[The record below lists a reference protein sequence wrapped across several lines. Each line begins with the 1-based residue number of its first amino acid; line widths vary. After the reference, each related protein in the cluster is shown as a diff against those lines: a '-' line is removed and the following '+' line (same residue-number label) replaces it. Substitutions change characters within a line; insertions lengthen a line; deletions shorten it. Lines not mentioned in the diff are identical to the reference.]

1 MSNHTNAQLSALA
14 TIVAELRK
22 RTPQALAHAHNIVA
36 DGYPTLGGSGGHGG
50 KNSISD
56 PTANAALNRT
66 TGTGS
71 GYRVADQVQL
81 LEHSLRIAAAALG
94 DCLTIVDR
102 LQPRPGDTPRCS
114 GGAGLDGAH
123 GPNGWGDER
132 CENIPDGRASYLGM
146 CNACAQRRYRWE
158 RSEPRTGTAA

>member
-1 MSNHTNAQLSALA
+1 MSNRTNAQLSALA
-14 TIVAELRK
+14 TIVTELRK
-22 RTPQALAHAHNIVA
+22 RTPQALAHAHSIVA

-50 KNSISD
+50 KNAISD

-66 TGTGS
+66 TGTGA

-81 LEHSLRIAAAALG
+81 LEQCLRIAAAALG

-114 GGAGLDGAH
+114 GGAGLDGH
-123 GPNGWGDER
+123 LEWGDPTCTR
-132 CENIPDGRASYLGM
+132 VPDGRPSRHGM
-146 CNACAQRRYRWE
+146 CDACHNRRDRWG
-158 RSEPRTGTAA
+158 RVPRTDEAA

>member
-1 MSNHTNAQLSALA
+1 MSNRTNAQLSALA

-22 RTPQALAHAHNIVA
+22 RTPQALAHAHSIVA

-71 GYRVADQVQL
+71 GYRVGDQVQL

-94 DCLTIVDR
+94 DCLTIVNR
-102 LQPRPGDTPRCS
+102 LQPTPGATPRCS
-114 GGAGLDGAH
+114 GGAGLDGH
-123 GPNGWGDER
+123 LDWGDPACTR
-132 CENIPDGRASYLGM
+132 VPDGRPSRSGL
-146 CNACAQRRYRWE
+146 CDACYQRQYRWE
-158 RSEPRTGTAA
+158 NGVPRTDKAA

>member
-1 MSNHTNAQLSALA
+1 MSNRTNAQLSALA

-22 RTPQALAHAHNIVA
+22 RTPQALAHAHSIVA

-66 TGTGS
+66 TGSGS

-94 DCLTIVDR
+94 DALTIVDR

-114 GGAGLDGAH
+114 GGAGLDGH
-123 GPNGWGDER
+123 LEWGDPTCTR
-132 CENIPDGRASYLGM
+132 VPDGRPSRSGL
-146 CNACAQRRYRWE
+146 CDACYQRQYRWE
-158 RSEPRTGTAA
+158 NGVLRTDEAA

>member
-1 MSNHTNAQLSALA
+1 MSNRTNAQLSALA

-22 RTPQALAHAHNIVA
+22 RTPQALAHAHSIVA

-114 GGAGLDGAH
+114 GGAGLDGH
-123 GPNGWGDER
+123 LEWGDPTCTR
-132 CENIPDGRASYLGM
+132 VPDGRPSRHGM
-146 CNACAQRRYRWE
+146 CDACHNRRDRWG
-158 RSEPRTGTAA
+158 RVPRTDEAA

>member
-1 MSNHTNAQLSALA
+1 MSNRTNAQLSALA
-14 TIVAELRK
+14 TIVTELRK
-22 RTPQALAHAHNIVA
+22 RTPQALAHAHSIVA

-50 KNSISD
+50 KNTISD

-66 TGTGS
+66 TGTGT

-81 LEHSLRIAAAALG
+81 LEQCLRIAAAALG

-102 LQPRPGDTPRCS
+102 LQPAPGDTPRCS
-114 GGAGLDGAH
+114 GGAGLDGH
-123 GPNGWGDER
+123 LEWGDPT
-132 CENIPDGRASYLGM
+132 CNNVPDGRASYFGM

>member
-1 MSNHTNAQLSALA
+1 MSNRTNAQLSALA
-14 TIVAELRK
+14 TIVSELRK

-36 DGYPTLGGSGGHGG
+36 DGYPTLGGSGGGHGG
-50 KNSISD
+50 KNTISD

-94 DCLTIVDR
+94 DALTIVDR

-114 GGAGLDGAH
+114 GGAGLDGH
-123 GPNGWGDER
+123 LEWGDPTCTR
-132 CENIPDGRASYLGM
+132 VPDGRPSRHGM
-146 CNACAQRRYRWE
+146 CDACHNRRDRWG
-158 RSEPRTGTAA
+158 RVPRTDEAA